1 MNKFT
6 LFLFYFCNHKS
17 CKIYYRVFFC
27 KTLAKCRMFIFSF
40 HRSLFTEVQLINPS
54 RAALVPV
61 LPLSPENSQNNISNA
76 PHPADI
82 HPAYRIPYMQLLHTL
97 HSATSPQSSLHAN
110 FSSENLP
117 HPGALGVPYS
127 LNNFSNNDINMERIK
142 TDRSNGLSQ
151 SSAMRAD
158 PVANFNR
165 KRALS
170 SSPYPDLLD
179 VSSMIRYS
187 PSSLYG
193 SKNSNA
199 SGSFGHLGATA
210 LNATTASATNASIG
224 TPMSISSLPTSL
236 QHFLISGELLPSLS
250 GHYISP
256 TNSMFSLAHHQAM
269 ASSLMQIDAS
279 MQSLKNVSLIFF
291 FLINSQQNSFSF
303 ILNRN
308 RLINSKSSIHQIQ
321 RTQQKKLKAIQ
332 RL

>member
-1 MNKFT
+1 MQRSFPFCHYPLKTVRTTSRMPLIPLTSIQHTEFLTCNFFILYIVPRALSRPFT
-6 LFLFYFCNHKS
+6 VN
-17 CKIYYRVFFC
+17 IP
-27 KTLAKCRMFIFSF
+27 
-40 HRSLFTEVQLINPS
+40 LFTQTQHHKAKLFH
-54 RAALVPV
+54 L
-61 LPLSPENSQNNISNA
+61 
-76 PHPADI
+76 D
-82 HPAYRIPYMQLLHTL
+82 TK
-97 HSATSPQSSLHAN
+97 TGTN

-117 HPGALGVPYS
+117 HPSAMGVPYS
-127 LNNFSNNDINMERIK
+127 LNNFSSNDINMERLK
-142 TDRSNGLSQ
+142 TDRSNGLTQ
-151 SSAMRAD
+151 SSSLRAD
-158 PVANFNR
+158 PVASFNR

-210 LNATTASATNASIG
+210 LNATSASATNASIQ

-236 QHFLISGELLPSLS
+236 QHFLISGELLPLS

-279 MQSLKNVSLIFF
+279 MQSLKSVSL
-291 FLINSQQNSFSF
+291 
-303 ILNRN
+303 
-308 RLINSKSSIHQIQ
+308 
-321 RTQQKKLKAIQ
+321 
-332 RL
+332 

>member
-1 MNKFT
+1 MKDFFL
-6 LFLFYFCNHKS
+6 LFCFLCS
-17 CKIYYRVFFC
+17 P
-27 KTLAKCRMFIFSF
+27 
-40 HRSLFTEVQLINPS
+40 LFTEVQLINPS

-97 HSATSPQSSLHAN
+97 HSATSPQSSLHGNILSHSKVTLSNRNFPFPATN

-117 HPGALGVPYS
+117 HPSSLGVPYG
-127 LNNFSNNDINMERIK
+127 LNNFSSNDINMERLK
-142 TDRSNGLSQ
+142 TDRSNGLSP
-151 SSAMRAD
+151 SSSLRTD
-158 PVANFNR
+158 PVASFNR

-210 LNATTASATNASIG
+210 LNATSTSATNTSIG

-269 ASSLMQIDAS
+269 ASSLMQMDAS
-279 MQSLKNVSLIFF
+279 MQSLKSVSLSSIIALISFNNRLA
-291 FLINSQQNSFSF
+291 FL
-303 ILNRN
+303 RN
-308 RLINSKSSIHQIQ
+308 RLINSRSKSSTYQIQ
-321 RTQQKKLKAIQ
+321 RIPAENLQKVT
-332 RL
+332 

>member
-1 MNKFT
+1 MK
-6 LFLFYFCNHKS
+6 
-17 CKIYYRVFFC
+17 VFFV
-27 KTLAKCRMFIFSF
+27 TSHCRP
-40 HRSLFTEVQLINPS
+40 LFTEVQLINPS

-97 HSATSPQSSLHAN
+97 HSATSPQSSLHGKYLHIHTNCNVSLPHTRLPIGTN

-117 HPGALGVPYS
+117 HPSTLGVQYA
-127 LNNFSNNDINMERIK
+127 LNNFANNDVNMERLK

-151 SSAMRAD
+151 SSSIRAD
-158 PVANFNR
+158 PVGNFNR

-210 LNATTASATNASIG
+210 LNATSASATNASLG
-224 TPMSISSLPTSL
+224 TPMSISSLPTSI

-279 MQSLKNVSLIFF
+279 MQSLKSVSLFGE
-291 FLINSQQNSFSF
+291 Q
-303 ILNRN
+303 LNRFTRCN
-308 RLINSKSSIHQIQ
+308 ISHNS
-321 RTQQKKLKAIQ
+321 
-332 RL
+332 

>member
-1 MNKFT
+1 MS
-6 LFLFYFCNHKS
+6 H
-17 CKIYYRVFFC
+17 
-27 KTLAKCRMFIFSF
+27 
-40 HRSLFTEVQLINPS
+40 
-54 RAALVPV
+54 
-61 LPLSPENSQNNISNA
+61 
-76 PHPADI
+76 
-82 HPAYRIPYMQLLHTL
+82 
-97 HSATSPQSSLHAN
+97 QST
-110 FSSENLP
+110 
-117 HPGALGVPYS
+117 LGVPYP
-127 LNNFSNNDINMERIK
+127 LNSFANNDISMERSMK
-142 TDRSNGLSQ
+142 TDRSNGLTQ
-151 SSAMRAD
+151 SSSMRVD
-158 PVANFNR
+158 PVVNFNR

-210 LNATTASATNASIG
+210 LNATSASATNASIG

-279 MQSLKNVSLIFF
+279 MQSFKSVSIFCHKLF
-291 FLINSQQNSFSF
+291 KLNNQAIFSGF
-303 ILNRN
+303 IRAAFSAAEAYIIKFKELE
-308 RLINSKSSIHQIQ
+308 
-321 RTQQKKLKAIQ
+321 
-332 RL
+332 

>member
-1 MNKFT
+1 
-6 LFLFYFCNHKS
+6 
-17 CKIYYRVFFC
+17 
-27 KTLAKCRMFIFSF
+27 
-40 HRSLFTEVQLINPS
+40 
-54 RAALVPV
+54 
-61 LPLSPENSQNNISNA
+61 
-76 PHPADI
+76 
-82 HPAYRIPYMQLLHTL
+82 MQLLHTL
-97 HSATSPQSSLHAN
+97 HSATSPQSSLHGKYSFCLLVEKLSLETSLEILVQASPFSRKIYLNFCLFSGTN

-117 HPGALGVPYS
+117 HPSSLGVPYG
-127 LNNFSNNDINMERIK
+127 FNNDINMERLK

-151 SSAMRAD
+151 SSLRAD
-158 PVANFNR
+158 PVASFNR

-210 LNATTASATNASIG
+210 LNATTSATNASIG
-224 TPMSISSLPTSL
+224 TPMSISSLPTSI

-269 ASSLMQIDAS
+269 ASSLMQMDAS
-279 MQSLKNVSLIFF
+279 MQSLKSVSFKTSAIGDKFKIPSRLSYLPGIF
-291 FLINSQQNSFSF
+291 
-303 ILNRN
+303 
-308 RLINSKSSIHQIQ
+308 
-321 RTQQKKLKAIQ
+321 RTTCTTKTQLVFQFKELQQKVGEQ
-332 RL
+332 HSNCDVS